1 MDSLFEQIAL
11 NAIAER
17 SPRGAI
23 LPETVRPPPWG
34 APAPRTPVAPPPS
47 GPPPPGWRPGDAA
60 GAGSSAAGG
69 ADGDSDALPL
79 PSVVDSEEEDTDADG
94 LVVFSTRRVRGA
106 HRLAPAPRRAA

>member
-1 MDSLFEQIAL
+1 MVSLFEQIAL

-47 GPPPPGWRPGDAA
+47 GPPPPGWRPGEAA
-60 GAGSSAAGG
+60 GVEGN
-69 ADGDSDALPL
+69 SDALPL

-106 HRLAPAPRRAA
+106 RRLAPAPRRAA